1 MQRMMTLFLL
11 CLVVL
16 VISCSNKPL
25 TTSSSKPKKATM
37 ATPTNELPPPDDV
50 LFDKPP
56 EMIKRVQPVYPDT
69 ARKGGLEGEVWVKV
83 WVDKKGGVREVLVTG
98 NSDPI
103 FHQPATDAARQ
114 FVFNPAMKEG
124 KPVDVWVTFPFHFRL
139 K

>member
-1 MQRMMTLFLL
+1 MQRMTILFLF
-11 CLVVL
+11 CLAVL

-25 TTSSSKPKKATM
+25 TTSSSQPEKATV
-37 ATPTNELPPPDDV
+37 AAPKNELPPPDYV

-56 EMIKRVQPVYPDT
+56 EIIKSVQPVYPDT
-69 ARKGGLEGEVWVKV
+69 ARKGGLEGDVWVKV
-83 WVDKKGGVREVLVTG
+83 WVDNKGGVREVVVTE

-103 FHQPATDAARQ
+103 FHQSAIDAARQ
-114 FVFNPAMKEG
+114 FRFNPATKEG